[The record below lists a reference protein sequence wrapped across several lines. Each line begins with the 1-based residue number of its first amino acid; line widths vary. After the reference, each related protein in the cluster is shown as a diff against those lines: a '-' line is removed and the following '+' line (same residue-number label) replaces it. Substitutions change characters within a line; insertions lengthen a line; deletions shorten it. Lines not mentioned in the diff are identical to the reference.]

1 MTVEDMD
8 WKKIS
13 QQSIRN
19 AEHVLISC
27 GLEDMAAVQALQAI
41 GKTVLCTNLYPEAQ
55 YSPATVFTE
64 KDVVKCKK
72 ILDKAGIGAAD
83 QDQVLDTVLDFLTD
97 GQIQR
102 NTFQAAKTDEDD
114 MLFVSKEDK
123 ALLHK
128 LICLLQ
134 KISPQTIFL
143 HRPICFV
150 VWALYRKRNT
160 TKTRKKKEE
169 SKTKWIQEEQR
180 EV

>member
-1 MTVEDMD
+1 MTVEDME

-55 YSPATVFTE
+55 YSPITVFTE

-72 ILDKAGIGAAD
+72 ILDKAGIGTAD
-83 QDQVLDTVLDFLTD
+83 QDQVLDSVVDFLTD

-114 MLFVSKEDK
+114 MLFISKEDK

-128 LICLLQ
+128 LICNNLSSAEDISVNDLLT
-134 KISPQTIFL
+134 QTDLLRRMGF
-143 HRPICFV
+143 
-150 VWALYRKRNT
+150 
-160 TKTRKKKEE
+160 
-169 SKTKWIQEEQR
+169 IQEAEYYENLEEKGR
-180 EV
+180 E